1 MVASNLR
8 KICLFFS
15 SAVIMMV
22 GTRIVSTHMP
32 PTLLTNLFQVSM
44 GFLIYFSLTAVS
56 KVNPV
61 IDYFFK
67 KVK

>member
-1 MVASNLR
+1 MVY
-8 KICLFFS
+8 FFFCCDHDGGNKDS
-15 SAVIMMV
+15 IYPM
-22 GTRIVSTHMP
+22 T

-67 KVK
+67 KMK

>member
-8 KICLFFS
+8 KIGLFFS
-15 SAVIMMV
+15 SVIMMV

-44 GFLIYFSLTAVS
+44 GFLIYFSLTAERN
-56 KVNPV
+56 VNQV

-67 KVK
+67 KMK

>member
-1 MVASNLR
+1 M
-8 KICLFFS
+8 
-15 SAVIMMV
+15 
-22 GTRIVSTHMP
+22 T

-44 GFLIYFSLTAVS
+44 EFLIYFSLTAVS

-67 KVK
+67 KMK

>member
-8 KICLFFS
+8 KIGLFFS
-15 SAVIMMV
+15 SVIMMV

-44 GFLIYFSLTAVS
+44 GFLIYFSLTAES
-56 KVNPV
+56 NVNPV

-67 KVK
+67 K